1 MSLSIGI
8 VGLPNV
14 GKSTLFNAL
23 TKKSVPAEN
32 YPFCTIDPAV
42 GVVAVPDERL
52 HALARFSRTEK
63 TIPAAIEFVDIAGLV
78 EGASQGEGLG
88 NKFLS
93 NIRDVD
99 AVLHM
104 VRVFDI
110 VDDTATEQTHVYGS
124 IDPLRDIK
132 VINMELILADMETM
146 QKRIDKLSRDVK
158 RGDKQ
163 AVFED
168 GLCRK
173 ILKTLEN
180 EQMANQLDFNDDE
193 KRVVKSLHLLTMKPV
208 IYGLNK
214 KTNGRNLD
222 EYDPKKFQ
230 EIVRE
235 IEESGSQ
242 YVILDAKT
250 EFDLSEFDE
259 EEKKLMAEDLGHND
273 GIDEL
278 IQKSYTLLGLMT
290 YFTTGEKE
298 TRAWTVKIGSTAPQ
312 AGAAIHTDFET
323 KFIRAHV
330 IAWDELLE
338 AGSFA
343 ETRAQGKLRTEGKEY
358 IVQDGDV
365 IEFLVN

>member
-1 MSLSIGI
+1 MSLSMGI

-32 YPFCTIDPAV
+32 YPFCTIDPSV
-42 GVVAVPDERL
+42 GVVAVPDNRL
-52 HALARFSRTEK
+52 YQLAEFSKTEK
-63 TIPAAIEFVDIAGLV
+63 TIPAIVEFVDIAGLV
-78 EGASQGEGLG
+78 EGASKGEGLG

-99 AVLHM
+99 AILHM
-104 VRVFDI
+104 VRIFAI
-110 VDDTATEQTHVYGS
+110 EDDTATEQTHVYGS
-124 IDPLRDIK
+124 IDPLRDMK
-132 VINMELILADMETM
+132 VINMELILADMETV
-146 QKRIDKLSRDVK
+146 QKRMEKIARDVK
-158 RGDKQ
+158 RGDKTALMEQ
-163 AVFED
+163 E
-168 GLCRK
+168 LYQR
-173 ILKTLEN
+173 ILKALE
-180 EQMANQLDFNDDE
+180 EEKLAHTLDFSDE
-193 KRVVKSLHLLTMKPV
+193 EEKVVKSLHLLTMKPV

-214 KTNGRNLD
+214 KSGGKNLD
-222 EYDPKKFQ
+222 ETNPEDFQ
-230 EIVRE
+230 NLVRE
-235 IEESGSQ
+235 IEASGAQ
-242 YVILDAKT
+242 YVLIDAKT
-250 EFDLSEFDE
+250 EFDLSEFDG
-259 EEKKLMAEDLGHND
+259 EEKQMMREDLGHDD

-323 KFIRAHV
+323 KFIRALV
-330 IAWDELLE
+330 IPWDELLE

-343 ETRAQGKLRTEGKEY
+343 EARAQGKLRTEGKDY

-365 IEFLVN
+365 IEFLV